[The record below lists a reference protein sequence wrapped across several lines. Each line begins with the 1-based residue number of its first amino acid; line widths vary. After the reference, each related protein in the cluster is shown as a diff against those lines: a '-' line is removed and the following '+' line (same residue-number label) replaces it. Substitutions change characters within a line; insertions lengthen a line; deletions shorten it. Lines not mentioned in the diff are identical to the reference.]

1 MTRLSVLPK
10 GSRARVVLLAPAL
23 GDRADRL
30 ASMGFAPGSE
40 IELLQKRPAYVI
52 EAGETRLALDAEVA
66 TGIFVQK
73 VG

>member
-1 MTRLSVLPK
+1 MTRLSALAS
-10 GSRARVVLLAPAL
+10 GARARVVLLAPEL
-23 GDRADRL
+23 RERGDRL

-40 IELLQKRPAYVI
+40 IELLQKRPAFVV

-66 TGIFVQK
+66 NHIYVQK